1 MKKNKIWLMPLSL
14 CLLLC
19 SCAPMRS
26 NSQLAASSLAPSS
39 ALSSAVE
46 KNAGSEASS
55 EISSGSSAAE
65 PVSAGEL
72 GTVQIDPRD
81 VGTFKYHVLKMRY
94 GENLEELGISQE
106 KTADWDPEVQ
116 DSGVVLL
123 TMKLENVDY
132 PMDEP
137 GLAEDGYI
145 LVNSLNLY
153 PTEAI
158 DQNKTPEHIVDG
170 ALDYSNVP
178 VYFDRAPQEEKKYFA
193 LPMPEPGQSSE
204 EFQVAWALS
213 AQYAGLFRE
222 DKLELVLTAAPLEYG
237 TNEVCRA
244 KLRYADAVQ
253 GEE

>member
-1 MKKNKIWLMPLSL
+1 MKKTRIWLVPLFL

-26 NSQLAASSLAPSS
+26 NSELAASSQKA
-39 ALSSAVE
+39 SSAVSS
-46 KNAGSEASS
+46 AGEESVKSNASS
-55 EISSGSSAAE
+55 VILSGSSAPVPPAAE
-65 PVSAGEL
+65 EL
-72 GTVQIDPRD
+72 GVVQIDPRN
-81 VGTFKYHVLKMRY
+81 VGIFKYHVLKMQY
-94 GENLEELGISQE
+94 GNSLEELGISQE
-106 KTADWDPEVQ
+106 AAADLDPEVQ
-116 DSGVVLL
+116 NSGVVLL

-132 PMDEP
+132 PMDDP
-137 GLAEDGYI
+137 MLAEDGCI

-170 ALDYSNVP
+170 TLDYSNVP
-178 VYFDRAPQEEKKYFA
+178 VYFDRAPQKEKRYFA
-193 LPMPEPGQSSE
+193 LPMPEPGQNSE

-213 AQYAGLFRE
+213 SEYAGLFQE
-222 DKLELVLTAAPLEYG
+222 DKLELVLTGAPLEYG